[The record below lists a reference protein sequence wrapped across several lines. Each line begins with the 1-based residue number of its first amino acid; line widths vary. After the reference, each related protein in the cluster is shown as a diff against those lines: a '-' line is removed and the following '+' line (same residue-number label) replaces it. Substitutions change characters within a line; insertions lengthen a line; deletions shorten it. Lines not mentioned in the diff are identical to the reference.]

1 MVVSMYV
8 PSGGGGVVSAG
19 PHVLKSNIKHTRTW
33 ARASTCV
40 YIRFLNIQKRHK
52 TRGYETSQ
60 DTIDNT
66 IIALTHFKPFI

>member
-8 PSGGGGVVSAG
+8 PSGGGGVMSAG
-19 PHVLKSNIKHTRTW
+19 LSVLKLNIKHTHVH
-33 ARASTCV
+33 ALASTCV
-40 YIRFLNIQKRHK
+40 YICFLNIQKCHK
-52 TRGYETSQ
+52 TRGYETSE